1 MGGNMTTPDKLKP
14 AYLIQEVKKA
24 LEHEFDVDLEIGK
37 RYLRDRKR
45 ADLFCENDRIS
56 ILAVVNTTVSMS
68 TTGKIKNLDKMLIS
82 YDALDVTVVKKKI
95 FVITDFQVY
104 KEFKKAFK
112 EHTKGKSDV
121 IADED
126 TADEDT
132 AVELKLIEVPVFD
145 NDFAKNS
152 DNEKFTISQ
161 LMGAMSFGV
170 LKYEKLPL
178 EIKEVMLVMLKRL
191 GYLRKKTKK
200 LDYSAFDKKPKA

>member
-56 ILAVVNTTVSMS
+56 ILAVVNTTVNMS
-68 TTGKIKNLDKMLIS
+68 TTGKIRNLDKMLVW
-82 YDALDVTVVKKKI
+82 YDALDKSEVKKKI

-104 KEFKKAFK
+104 KEFKKALE
-112 EHTKGKSDV
+112 EHTKGKSGI

-126 TADEDT
+126 TT
-132 AVELKLIEVPVFD
+132 VELKLIEVPVFA
-145 NDFAKNS
+145 NNFAKNS
-152 DNEKFTISQ
+152 DNKKFTISQ

-170 LKYEKLPL
+170 LKYDKLPP

-191 GYLRKKTKK
+191 GYLRKKRKK
-200 LDYSAFDKKPKA
+200 

>member
-24 LEHEFDVDLEIGK
+24 LEHEFDVDLEIGR
-37 RYLRDRKR
+37 RYLRDRKN

-68 TTGKIKNLDKMLIS
+68 TTGKIKNLDKMLVL
-82 YDALDVTVVKKKI
+82 YDALDKSEVKKKI

-104 KEFKKAFK
+104 KEFKKALK

-121 IADED
+121 I
-126 TADEDT
+126 ADEDT

-170 LKYEKLPL
+170 LKYDKLPP

-191 GYLRKKTKK
+191 GYLRKKEKK
-200 LDYSAFDKKPKA
+200 IDSSAFDKKPKE

>member
-68 TTGKIKNLDKMLIS
+68 TTGKIKNLDKMLVL
-82 YDALDVTVVKKKI
+82 YDALDKSEVKKKI

-104 KEFKKAFK
+104 KEFKKALE
-112 EHTKGKSDV
+112 EHTKGKSGI

-126 TADEDT
+126 TT
-132 AVELKLIEVPVFD
+132 VELKLIEVPVFA
-145 NDFAKNS
+145 NNFAKNS
-152 DNEKFTISQ
+152 DNKKFTISQ

-170 LKYEKLPL
+170 LKYDKLPP

-191 GYLRKKTKK
+191 GYLRKKRKK
-200 LDYSAFDKKPKA
+200 

>member
-24 LEHEFDVDLEIGK
+24 LEHEFEVDLEIGK

-45 ADLFCENDRIS
+45 ADLFCENDMIS

-68 TTGKIKNLDKMLIS
+68 ITGKINNLDKMLVS
-82 YDALDVTVVKKKI
+82 YDALDKSEVKKKI
-95 FVITDFQVY
+95 FVITDFQVC
-104 KEFKKAFK
+104 KEFKKALE
-112 EHTKGKSDV
+112 EHTKGKSGI

-126 TADEDT
+126 TT
-132 AVELKLIEVPVFD
+132 VELKLIEVPVFD
-145 NDFAKNS
+145 NNFAKNS
-152 DNEKFTISQ
+152 DNKKFTISQ

-170 LKYEKLPL
+170 LKYDKLPP

-191 GYLRKKTKK
+191 GYRRKKTKK
-200 LDYSAFDKKPKA
+200 IDDSAYDKK

>member
-1 MGGNMTTPDKLKP
+1 MTTPDKLKP

-24 LEHEFDVDLEIGK
+24 LEREFNVDLEIGK

-45 ADLFCENDRIS
+45 ANLFCENDRIS
-56 ILAVVNTTVSMS
+56 ILVVVNTTVSMS
-68 TTGKIKNLDKMLIS
+68 TTGKINNLDKMLVS
-82 YDALDVTVVKKKI
+82 YDALDKSEVKKKI

-104 KEFKKAFK
+104 KEFKKALE
-112 EHTKGKSDV
+112 EHTKGKSGI

-126 TADEDT
+126 TT
-132 AVELKLIEVPVFD
+132 VELKLIEVPVFD
-145 NDFAKNS
+145 NNFAKNS
-152 DNEKFTISQ
+152 DNKKFTISQ

-170 LKYEKLPL
+170 LKYDKLPP

>member
-1 MGGNMTTPDKLKP
+1 MTTPDKLEP

-45 ADLFCENDRIS
+45 ANLFCDNDRGS

-68 TTGKIKNLDKMLIS
+68 TTSKIKNLDKMLVL
-82 YDALDVTVVKKKI
+82 YDALDKSEVKKKI

-104 KEFKKAFK
+104 KEFKKALK

-121 IADED
+121 I
-126 TADEDT
+126 ADEDT

-200 LDYSAFDKKPKA
+200 LDNSTFDKKLKE

>member
-24 LEHEFDVDLEIGK
+24 LEREFDVDLEIGK

-45 ADLFCENDRIS
+45 ADLFCENDMIS
-56 ILAVVNTTVSMS
+56 ILVVVNTTVSMS
-68 TTGKIKNLDKMLIS
+68 ITGKINNLDKMLVS
-82 YDALDVTVVKKKI
+82 YDALDKSEVKKKI

-104 KEFKKAFK
+104 KEFKKALE
-112 EHTKGKSDV
+112 EHTKGKSGI

-126 TADEDT
+126 TT
-132 AVELKLIEVPVFD
+132 VELKLIEVPVFD
-145 NDFAKNS
+145 NNFAKNS
-152 DNEKFTISQ
+152 DNKKFTISQ

-170 LKYEKLPL
+170 LKYDKLPP

-191 GYLRKKTKK
+191 GYLRKKEKK
-200 LDYSAFDKKPKA
+200 IDNSAFDKK

>member
-68 TTGKIKNLDKMLIS
+68 TTGKIKNLDKMLVL
-82 YDALDVTVVKKKI
+82 YDALDKSEVKKKI

-104 KEFKKAFK
+104 KEFKKALE
-112 EHTKGKSDV
+112 EHTKGKSGI

-126 TADEDT
+126 TT
-132 AVELKLIEVPVFD
+132 VELKLIEVPVFA
-145 NDFAKNS
+145 NNFAKNS
-152 DNEKFTISQ
+152 DNKKFTISQ

-170 LKYEKLPL
+170 LKYDKLPP

-191 GYLRKKTKK
+191 GYLRKKEKK
-200 LDYSAFDKKPKA
+200 IDSSAFDKKPKE

>member
-1 MGGNMTTPDKLKP
+1 MEANMTTPDKLKP

-24 LEHEFDVDLEIGK
+24 LEREFDVDLEIGK

-56 ILAVVNTTVSMS
+56 ILAVVNTTVRMS
-68 TTGKIKNLDKMLIS
+68 ITGKINNLDKMLVS
-82 YDALDVTVVKKKI
+82 YDALDKSEVKKKI

-104 KEFKKAFK
+104 REFKKALE
-112 EHTKGKSDV
+112 EHTKGKSGI

-126 TADEDT
+126 TT
-132 AVELKLIEVPVFD
+132 VELKLIEVPVFD
-145 NDFAKNS
+145 NNFAKNS
-152 DNEKFTISQ
+152 DNKKFTISQ

-170 LKYEKLPL
+170 LKYDKLPP

-200 LDYSAFDKKPKA
+200 IDNSGFVKK

>member
-24 LEHEFDVDLEIGK
+24 LEREFNVDLEIGK

-45 ADLFCENDRIS
+45 ANLFCENDRIS

-68 TTGKIKNLDKMLIS
+68 TTGKINNLDKMLVS
-82 YDALDVTVVKKKI
+82 YDALDKSEVKKKI

-104 KEFKKAFK
+104 QEFKKALE
-112 EHTKGKSDV
+112 EHTKGKSGI

-126 TADEDT
+126 TT
-132 AVELKLIEVPVFD
+132 VELKLIEVPVFD
-145 NDFAKNS
+145 NNFAKNS
-152 DNEKFTISQ
+152 DNKKFTISQ

-170 LKYEKLPL
+170 LKYDKLPP

>member
-24 LEHEFDVDLEIGK
+24 LEREFNVDLEIGK

-45 ADLFCENDRIS
+45 ANLFCENDRIS
-56 ILAVVNTTVSMS
+56 ILVVVNTTVSMS
-68 TTGKIKNLDKMLIS
+68 TTGKINNLDKMLVS
-82 YDALDVTVVKKKI
+82 YDALDKSEVKKKI

-104 KEFKKAFK
+104 KEFKKALE
-112 EHTKGKSDV
+112 EHTKGKSGI

-126 TADEDT
+126 TT
-132 AVELKLIEVPVFD
+132 VELKLIEVPVFD
-145 NDFAKNS
+145 NNFAKNS
-152 DNEKFTISQ
+152 DNKKFTISQ

-170 LKYEKLPL
+170 LKYDKLPP

>member
-68 TTGKIKNLDKMLIS
+68 TTCKIKNLDKMLVL
-82 YDALDVTVVKKKI
+82 YDALDKSEVKKKI

-104 KEFKKAFK
+104 KEFKKALE
-112 EHTKGKSDV
+112 EHTKGKSGI

-126 TADEDT
+126 TT
-132 AVELKLIEVPVFD
+132 VELKLIEVPVFA
-145 NDFAKNS
+145 NNFAKNS
-152 DNEKFTISQ
+152 DNKKFTISQ

-170 LKYEKLPL
+170 LKYDKLPP

-191 GYLRKKTKK
+191 GYLRKKRKK
-200 LDYSAFDKKPKA
+200 

>member
-1 MGGNMTTPDKLKP
+1 MGANMTTPDKLKP

-45 ADLFCENDRIS
+45 ADLLCENDVIS

-68 TTGKIKNLDKMLIS
+68 ITGKINNLDKMLVS
-82 YDALDVTVVKKKI
+82 YDALDKSEVKKKI

-104 KEFKKAFK
+104 KEFKKALE
-112 EHTKGKSDV
+112 EHTKGKSGI

-126 TADEDT
+126 TT
-132 AVELKLIEVPVFD
+132 VELKLIEVPVFD
-145 NDFAKNS
+145 NNFAKNS
-152 DNEKFTISQ
+152 DNKKFTISQ

-170 LKYEKLPL
+170 LKYDKLPP

-191 GYLRKKTKK
+191 GYLRKKEKK
-200 LDYSAFDKKPKA
+200 IDNSAIDKK

>member
-68 TTGKIKNLDKMLIS
+68 TTGKIKNLDKMLVL
-82 YDALDVTVVKKKI
+82 YDALDKSEVKKKI

-104 KEFKKAFK
+104 KEFKKALE
-112 EHTKGKSDV
+112 EHTKGKSGI

-126 TADEDT
+126 TT
-132 AVELKLIEVPVFD
+132 VELKLIEVPVFA
-145 NDFAKNS
+145 NNFAKNS
-152 DNEKFTISQ
+152 DNKKFTISQ

-170 LKYEKLPL
+170 LKYDKLPP

-191 GYLRKKTKK
+191 GYLRRKKI
-200 LDYSAFDKKPKA
+200 DYSAFAEKPKA

>member
-1 MGGNMTTPDKLKP
+1 MGANMTTPDKLKP

-24 LEHEFDVDLEIGK
+24 LEHEFGVDLEIGK

-45 ADLFCENDRIS
+45 ADLFCENDMIS

-68 TTGKIKNLDKMLIS
+68 ITGKINNLDKMLVS
-82 YDALDVTVVKKKI
+82 YDALDKSEVKKKI

-104 KEFKKAFK
+104 KEFKKALE
-112 EHTKGKSDV
+112 EHTKGKSGI

-126 TADEDT
+126 TT
-132 AVELKLIEVPVFD
+132 VELKLIEAPVFA
-145 NDFAKNS
+145 NNFAKNS
-152 DNEKFTISQ
+152 DNKKFTISQ

-170 LKYEKLPL
+170 LKYDKLPP

-191 GYLRKKTKK
+191 GYLRRKKI
-200 LDYSAFDKKPKA
+200 DYSAFDKKPKA

>member
-68 TTGKIKNLDKMLIS
+68 TTGKIKNLDKMLVL
-82 YDALDVTVVKKKI
+82 YDALDKSKVKKKI

-104 KEFKKAFK
+104 KEFKKALE
-112 EHTKGKSDV
+112 EHTKGKSGI

-126 TADEDT
+126 TT
-132 AVELKLIEVPVFD
+132 VELKLIEVPVFA
-145 NDFAKNS
+145 NNFAKNS
-152 DNEKFTISQ
+152 DNKKFTISQ

-170 LKYEKLPL
+170 LKYDKLPP

-191 GYLRKKTKK
+191 GYLRKKRKK
-200 LDYSAFDKKPKA
+200 

>member
-1 MGGNMTTPDKLKP
+1 MGGNMTIPDKLKP
-14 AYLIQEVKKA
+14 TYLIQEVKKE
-24 LEHEFDVDLEIGK
+24 LEHELDVDLEIGR
-37 RYLRDRKR
+37 RYLRDRKH
-45 ADLFCENDRIS
+45 ADLFCDNDRGS

-68 TTGKIKNLDKMLIS
+68 TTGKIKNLDNMLIS

-104 KEFKKAFK
+104 KEFKKALK
-112 EHTKGKSDV
+112 EHTKGKRDV
-121 IADED
+121 I
-126 TADEDT
+126 ADEDT

-152 DNEKFTISQ
+152 DNKKFTISQ

-170 LKYEKLPL
+170 LKYDKLPP

-200 LDYSAFDKKPKA
+200 LDNSAINKKPKA